1 MCVEASHSYPVDS
14 ETPGRARHFARE
26 NIDNVLGHDPRASEV
41 VDAATL
47 VVSELVTNAMR
58 AGSSRTEL
66 DVKVHQGW
74 VEVSVW
80 DDAPG
85 RPIPVRPSIHDERGR
100 GLRVVDSL
108 SDEWGTSPS
117 GGGKRV
123 WASLVLP
130 EGLRDIAS
138 CSIPFSRLGS

>member
-1 MCVEASHSYPVDS
+1 MCVEASHSYPADS
-14 ETPGRARHFARE
+14 ETPGQARRFCRE

-66 DVKVHQGW
+66 DVKVHKGW

-80 DDAPG
+80 DNAPG
-85 RPIPVRPSIHDERGR
+85 WPIPVHPGIRDERGR

-108 SDEWGTSPS
+108 SDDWGTATS

-123 WASLVLP
+123 WASLLLP
-130 EGLRDIAS
+130 EGLRDIAG
-138 CSIPFSRLGS
+138 CSIPFSRVGP